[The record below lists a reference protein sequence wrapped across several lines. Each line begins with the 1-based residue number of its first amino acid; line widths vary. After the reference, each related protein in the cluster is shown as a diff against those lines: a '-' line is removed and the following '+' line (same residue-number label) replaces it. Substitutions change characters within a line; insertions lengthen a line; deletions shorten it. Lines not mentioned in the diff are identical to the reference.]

1 VPRLNKVELDRRP
14 ARGAGLQLVLA
25 AACWGIGTVVSKQ
38 AVAEVAPLTLLP
50 IQLTA
55 SVLFLLVI
63 TRLRGE
69 PMPAGREGRL
79 LGRLGLLNPGLAYAL
94 SLLGLTG
101 ITASLAVLL
110 WAGEPILILLL
121 AAAVLG
127 DRIGPS
133 IVLASIAAV
142 GGLILVVV
150 DPAASGSTV
159 GISLTVAGVV
169 VCAVYTILTRRW
181 LLGTDATFGV
191 VLAQQLHALALS
203 AVVFLGVL
211 AAGQPMLPA
220 RMTPVGLISAAVSGL
235 LYYAFAY
242 SFYLSALRRV
252 RASIAAASFYLI
264 PVFGLAGAWVTGERF
279 EPVQWLGAAIVIGAV
294 AWITVRSG
302 RAPDATEI
310 LGQPSS
316 AASSAQMA
324 TAPSAEIRR

>member
-1 VPRLNKVELDRRP
+1 MPRLNRAELDRRP
-14 ARGAGLQLVLA
+14 ARAAGLQLVLA

-50 IQLTA
+50 IQLSA
-55 SVLFLLVI
+55 SVLFLLVL

-142 GGLILVVV
+142 GGLVLVVV
-150 DPAASGSTV
+150 DPAVSGSTV
-159 GISLTVAGVV
+159 GIGLTVAGVV
-169 VCAVYTILTRRW
+169 VCAAYTVLTRRW

-191 VLAQQLHALALS
+191 VLAQQVHALAL
-203 AVVFLGVL
+203 ATVVFLGLL

-220 RMTPVGLISAAVSGL
+220 RITPVGFISAVVSGL

-242 SFYLSALRRV
+242 SFYLSVLRRV

-264 PVFGLAGAWVTGERF
+264 PVFGLAGAWVTGERL

-294 AWITVRSG
+294 AWITVRAG
-302 RAPDATEI
+302 QGPEATEI
-310 LGQPSS
+310 PGQPSR

-324 TAPSAEIRR
+324 IAPSAEIRR

>member
-1 VPRLNKVELDRRP
+1 VPQLNQINVAQRP
-14 ARGAGLQLVLA
+14 ARRAGLFLVLA
-25 AACWGIGTVVSKQ
+25 AACWGMGTVVSKQ
-38 AVAEVAPLTLLP
+38 AVAEITPLTLLP
-50 IQLTA
+50 IQLA
-55 SVLFLLVI
+55 SSVTFLLAI
-63 TRLRGE
+63 TRLRSE
-69 PMPAGREGRL
+69 PLPTSREGRL

-110 WAGEPILILLL
+110 WAGEPILIVVL

-133 IVLASIAAV
+133 IVVSSLVAV
-142 GGLILVVV
+142 AGLSLVVL
-150 DPAASGSTV
+150 DPAASGSVV
-159 GISLTVAGVV
+159 GVSLTVAGVV
-169 VCAVYTILTRRW
+169 MCAVYTVLTRRW

-203 AVVFLGVL
+203 AVVFLGLL

-220 RMTPVGLISAAVSGL
+220 RLTPIGLVSAVVSGL

-264 PVFGLAGAWVTGERF
+264 PVFGLAGAWVTGERLQ
-279 EPVQWLGAAIVIGAV
+279 PVQWLGAVVVVAAV
-294 AWITVRSG
+294 AWITVRAAETPAIEG
-302 RAPDATEI
+302 

-316 AASSAQMA
+316 AASSTQMA